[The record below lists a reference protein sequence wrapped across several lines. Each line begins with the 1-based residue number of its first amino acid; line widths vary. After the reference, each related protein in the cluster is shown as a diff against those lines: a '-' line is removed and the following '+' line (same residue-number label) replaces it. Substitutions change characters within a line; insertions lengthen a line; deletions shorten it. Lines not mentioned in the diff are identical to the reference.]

1 MIPLEKLKGYCTQAG
16 LRVAISPLHNMDE
29 KADHELT
36 DGEGNFYEVEYKKEH
51 YHILIAFGNTTT
63 YSAVLRHVKAW
74 KCVSCVPVSSIVAQ
88 YRYLKHLDE
97 DPEEKFIYNR
107 PEDLIQ
113 HVNGFDLVDYASED
127 LNYSV
132 QNNISIESVIDEWI
146 QIIPDIWCLF
156 NFLKQNNM
164 IHELKHVYKNEKHFK
179 DYIYWSK
186 KHSKQKIVSDQTID
200 EIAADPG
207 L

>member
-1 MIPLEKLKGYCTQAG
+1 M
-16 LRVAISPLHNMDE
+16 
-29 KADHELT
+29 
-36 DGEGNFYEVEYKKEH
+36 
-51 YHILIAFGNTTT
+51 
-63 YSAVLRHVKAW
+63 
-74 KCVSCVPVSSIVAQ
+74 SSIVAQ

-97 DPEEKFIYNR
+97 DPEDKFIYNR
-107 PEDLIQ
+107 AEDVIQ

-132 QNNISIESVIDEWI
+132 QNNIAIENLIDEWI

-164 IHELKHVYKNEKHFK
+164 IHELKHAYKNEKHFK

-186 KHSKQKIVSDQTID
+186 KHSQKKIISDQTID
-200 EIAADPG
+200 EIAADPE